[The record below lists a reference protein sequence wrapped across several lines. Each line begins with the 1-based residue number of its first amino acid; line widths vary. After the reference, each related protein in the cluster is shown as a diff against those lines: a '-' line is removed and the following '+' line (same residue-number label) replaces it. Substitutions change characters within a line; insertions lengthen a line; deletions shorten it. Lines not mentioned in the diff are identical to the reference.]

1 MNDQALLT
9 LPADADV
16 ARASAVS
23 TFRALPFPNTRD
35 EEWRFTSLRP
45 LWNQSFGAVSGNER
59 TAVGLISD
67 LDLSETAG
75 RRIVFL
81 NGLFN
86 ESLSDLSALPAGVL
100 VRELT
105 EADASVVGQ
114 ADTFTDD
121 YFAAL
126 NSAYYQSGI
135 FIHASKNIVSPEP
148 IAIYHLVTDAGAL
161 VLPRVLYIGESFSE
175 LSIIEVFAGV
185 DDAVYLHVP
194 FTEVLLKDEARV
206 HHFRVQKDGN
216 AGLHIN
222 RTASNIG
229 RSSDLQSFTISVGA
243 RIFRSDVRVALDGE
257 AAHATIDGL
266 VLVHQ
271 NQLSDTHSI
280 LDHRKPN
287 CTSHQLHKCIVDGVG
302 TSVFNGKIFVRQ
314 IAQKTDS
321 YQANHNLQLSHH
333 GMVYTKPQ
341 LEIFADDV
349 KCSHGATVGQID
361 DEQLFYLKSRGLSE
375 QQTRYLLTYGFAAQ
389 IVNALPVGSL
399 RDRLTSEVDNF
410 TRKRLE
416 IEPAQ

>member
-9 LPADADV
+9 LPADAE
-16 ARASAVS
+16 ASRSSAVAAFQS
-23 TFRALPFPNTRD
+23 LAFPNTRD

-45 LWNQSFGAVSGNER
+45 LWNQSFGVVPGNER
-59 TAVGLISD
+59 IAAGLIAD

-75 RRIVFL
+75 RRIVFV
-81 NGLFN
+81 NGQFN
-86 ESLSDLSALPAGVL
+86 SSLTDLSELPSGVV

-105 EADASVVGQ
+105 ESDSALVGQ
-114 ADTFTDD
+114 ANTFTGD

-126 NSAYYQSGI
+126 NSAYHTSGI
-135 FIHASKNIVSPEP
+135 LIHAAKNIVSAQP
-148 IAIYHLVTDAGAL
+148 IAIYHLVTDSGAL
-161 VLPRVLYIGESFSE
+161 VLPRVLYVGESFSE

-185 DDAVYLHVP
+185 DDAAYLHVP

-222 RTASNIG
+222 RTASKIG

-243 RIFRSDVRVALDGE
+243 RLFRNDVRVALDGE
-257 AAHATIDGL
+257 AGHATIDGL
-266 VLVHQ
+266 VLVHE
-271 NQLSDTHSI
+271 NQLSDTHSV

-375 QQTRYLLTYGFAAQ
+375 QQTRYLLTFGFAAQ
-389 IVNALPVGSL
+389 IVNALPLGSL
-399 RDRLTSEVDNF
+399 RDRLTAEVDNF
-410 TRKRLE
+410 TRKRFE
-416 IEPAQ
+416 IEPA

>member
-1 MNDQALLT
+1 M
-9 LPADADV
+9 
-16 ARASAVS
+16 S
-23 TFRALPFPNTRD
+23 T
-35 EEWRFTSLRP
+35 
-45 LWNQSFGAVSGNER
+45 Q
-59 TAVGLISD
+59 
-67 LDLSETAG
+67 
-75 RRIVFL
+75 
-81 NGLFN
+81 
-86 ESLSDLSALPAGVL
+86 
-100 VRELT
+100 
-105 EADASVVGQ
+105 
-114 ADTFTDD
+114 
-121 YFAAL
+121 
-126 NSAYYQSGI
+126 
-135 FIHASKNIVSPEP
+135 P
-148 IAIYHLVTDAGAL
+148 IAIYHVVTDAGAL
-161 VLPRVLYIGESFSE
+161 VLPRVLYIGETFSE
-175 LSIIEVFAGV
+175 LSVIEVFAGI

-222 RTASNIG
+222 RTASKIG

-243 RIFRSDVRVALDGE
+243 RLFRNDVRVALDGE
-257 AAHATIDGL
+257 AGHATIDGL
-266 VLVHQ
+266 VLVHE
-271 NQLSDTHSI
+271 NQLSDTHSV

-375 QQTRYLLTYGFAAQ
+375 QQTRYLLTFGFAAQ

-399 RDRLTSEVDNF
+399 RDRLMAEVDQF
-410 TRKRLE
+410 TRKRYE
-416 IEPAQ
+416 IEPA

>member
-9 LPADADV
+9 LPADADA
-16 ARASAVS
+16 ARATAIAS
-23 TFRALPFPNTRD
+23 FRALPFPNTRD

-45 LWNQSFGAVSGNER
+45 LWNQSFGAVPGNER
-59 TAVGLISD
+59 AAAALIAD
-67 LDLSETAG
+67 LDLSETEG
-75 RRIVFL
+75 RRIVFV
-81 NGLFN
+81 NGQFN
-86 ESLSDLSALPAGVL
+86 TTLTDLSDLPAGVV

-105 EADASVVGQ
+105 EADSALVGQ
-114 ADTFTDD
+114 ADTFTGD

-126 NSAYYQSGI
+126 NSAYYASGI
-135 FIHASKNIVSPEP
+135 LIHAPKNTVSAQP
-148 IAIYHLVTDAGAL
+148 IAIYHLVTDSGAL
-161 VLPRVLYIGESFSE
+161 ALPRVLYIGESFSE

-222 RTASNIG
+222 RTASKIG

-243 RIFRSDVRVALDGE
+243 RLFRNDVRVALDGE

-266 VLVHQ
+266 VLVHE
-271 NQLSDTHSI
+271 NQLSDTHSV

-399 RDRLTSEVDNF
+399 RDRLTAEVDHF
-410 TRKRLE
+410 TRKRYE
-416 IEPAQ
+416 IETA

>member
-1 MNDQALLT
+1 MNDQALLS
-9 LPADADV
+9 LPLDVVATRATAV
-16 ARASAVS
+16 ARFQS
-23 TFRALPFPNTRD
+23 LPFPNTRH

-45 LWNQSFGAVSGNER
+45 LWNQSFSFMTGNMH
-59 TAVGLISD
+59 TAAGLIAD
-67 LDLSETAG
+67 LVLSETYG
-75 RRIVFL
+75 RRIVFV
-81 NGLFN
+81 NGTFN
-86 ESLSDLSALPAGVL
+86 ASLSDLSELPAGVV

-105 EADASVVGQ
+105 EADAAIVGQ

-126 NSAYYQSGI
+126 NAAFYESGI
-135 FIHASKNIVSPEP
+135 LIHAAKSVVSSEP

-161 VLPRVLYIGESFSE
+161 ALPRVLYIGESFSE
-175 LSIIEVFAGV
+175 LSVVEVFAGI
-185 DDAVYLHVP
+185 DNAVYLHVP

-243 RIFRSDVRVALDGE
+243 RVFRNDIRVALDGE

-271 NQLSDTHSI
+271 NQLSDTHSV

-361 DEQLFYLKSRGLSE
+361 DEQLFYLRSRGLSE
-375 QQTRYLLTYGFAAQ
+375 QQTRYLLTFGFAAQ

-399 RDRLTSEVDNF
+399 RDRLTSEVDHF
-410 TRKRLE
+410 TRKRFE
-416 IEPAQ
+416 IEPA

>member
-1 MNDQALLT
+1 MNDQALLS
-9 LPADADV
+9 LPSDADAG
-16 ARASAVS
+16 RASAIAAFKS
-23 TFRALPFPNTRD
+23 IAFPNTRD

-45 LWNQSFGAVSGNER
+45 LWNQSFGQVPGNDR
-59 TAVGLISD
+59 TAAGLIAD
-67 LDLSETAG
+67 LDLAETAG
-75 RRIVFL
+75 RRIVFV
-81 NGLFN
+81 NGQFN
-86 ESLSDLSALPAGVL
+86 ASLTDLSELPAGVT
-100 VRELT
+100 VREL
-105 EADASVVGQ
+105 ADADSDLIGQ
-114 ADTFTDD
+114 ADTFTGD

-126 NSAYYQSGI
+126 NTAYHSSGI
-135 FIHASKNIVSPEP
+135 LIHAAKNIVSTQP
-148 IAIYHLVTDAGAL
+148 IAIYHVVTDAGAL
-161 VLPRVLYIGESFSE
+161 ALPRVLYIGETFSE
-175 LSIIEVFAGV
+175 LSVIEVFAGI

-222 RTASNIG
+222 RTASKIG

-243 RIFRSDVRVALDGE
+243 RLFRNDVRVALDGE
-257 AAHATIDGL
+257 AGHATIDGL
-266 VLVHQ
+266 VLVHE
-271 NQLSDTHSI
+271 NQLSDTHSV

-302 TSVFNGKIFVRQ
+302 TSIFNGKIFVRQ

-375 QQTRYLLTYGFAAQ
+375 QQTRYLLTFGFAAQ

-399 RDRLTSEVDNF
+399 RDRLMAEVDQF
-410 TRKRLE
+410 TRKRYE
-416 IEPAQ
+416 IEPA

>member
-9 LPADADV
+9 LPSDV
-16 ARASAVS
+16 ARASAVA

-59 TAVGLISD
+59 TAAALIGE

-75 RRIVFL
+75 RRIVFV
-81 NGLFN
+81 NGQFN
-86 ESLSDLSALPAGVL
+86 TALTDLSKLPAGVL

-105 EADASVVGQ
+105 ETDATLVGQ
-114 ADTFTDD
+114 ADTFTGD

-126 NSAYYQSGI
+126 NTAYYQSGI
-135 FIHASKNIVSPEP
+135 LIHAAKNIVSSDP

-161 VLPRVLYIGESFSE
+161 ALPRVLYIGETFSE
-175 LSIIEVFAGV
+175 LSVIEVFAGV

-243 RIFRSDVRVALDGE
+243 RVFRNDVRVALDGE

-271 NQLSDTHSI
+271 NQLSDTHSV

-410 TRKRLE
+410 TRKRFE
-416 IEPAQ
+416 IETA

>member
-9 LPADADV
+9 LPSDADV
-16 ARASAVS
+16 ARASAVA

-59 TAVGLISD
+59 TAAALIAE

-75 RRIVFL
+75 RRIVFI
-81 NGLFN
+81 NGQFN
-86 ESLSDLSALPAGVL
+86 TALTDLSELPAGVS

-105 EADASVVGQ
+105 DADAALVGQ
-114 ADTFTDD
+114 ADTFTGD

-126 NSAYYQSGI
+126 NTAYYQSGVL
-135 FIHASKNIVSPEP
+135 IHAAKNIVSSEP

-161 VLPRVLYIGESFSE
+161 ALPRVLYVGETFSE
-175 LSIIEVFAGV
+175 LSVIEVFAGV

-243 RIFRSDVRVALDGE
+243 RVFRNDVRVALDGE

-271 NQLSDTHSI
+271 NQLSDTHSV

-410 TRKRLE
+410 TRKRFE
-416 IEPAQ
+416 IETA